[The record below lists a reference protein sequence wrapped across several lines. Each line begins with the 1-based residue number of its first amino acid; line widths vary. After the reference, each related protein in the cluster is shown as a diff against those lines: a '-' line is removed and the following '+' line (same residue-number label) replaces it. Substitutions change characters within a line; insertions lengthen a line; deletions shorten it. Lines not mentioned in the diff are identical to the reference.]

1 MGPVCEGG
9 ENSGNV
15 EASMEY
21 AHVKLSSNTGEVACV
36 GGEFVFEVADN
47 TGGTLNATNAA
58 CKGTVRVPSGS
69 KKGVV
74 VVNAAVKIEYLVAPP
89 PAASSSPPPGAA
101 KEIAKV
107 DVSFDV
113 SGAAVEDG
121 LDAAELAK
129 IASSVA
135 QASGAKLSEVKVV
148 GVNYTMT
155 TTAKL
160 SGFAASAVDA
170 AMKKKLSD
178 AFATATGAPK
188 AATRVASVKDVPAA
202 PAAGGRRLLQ
212 SGDVEVEYV
221 VESTDATVVGVVQQV
236 ALV

>member
-1 MGPVCEGG
+1 
-9 ENSGNV
+9 
-15 EASMEY
+15 MEY
-21 AHVKLSSNTGEVACV
+21 AHVKLSSNTGEVTCV

-89 PAASSSPPPGAA
+89 PGAASSSPPPGAA

-107 DVSFDV
+107 DVSLDV

-188 AATRVASVKDVPAA
+188 AATRVGSVKDVPAA

-221 VESTDATVVGVVQQV
+221 VESTDATVVGWYKLHSSDPWIERR
-236 ALV
+236 LVSTR